1 MSPPTATATTR
12 RAAARRASAARR
24 AAGRRRRRWL
34 LLLGAAAVVLV
45 VVIAAMPLFKV
56 AVSEFGLPLHDQS
69 VIREQAAAKNLD
81 PALIAAVIYAETKF
95 DPRTSS
101 AGAVGLMQILPQTAK
116 FLAHRSGATTFT
128 TADLGTPAVNIAY
141 GSYYLRYLLDQY
153 HGSTVLALA
162 AYNGGQ
168 ANVESLDRRRAR
180 RRAPLRPLR
189 HRLPRDPRLRGEG
202 LQCAQPMLYPAP
214 RACTASRSAQ
224 PARLMAESPITVTLV
239 DGLVLARSAFHS
251 SVNVAAHGRGR
262 DDSDDRARDP
272 RRGGLVA
279 TRHEARRRFGDRQR
293 RSAVRDADAL
303 GLSGAGDRRVVRASR
318 YAEGS

>member
-1 MSPPTATATTR
+1 MTPPTATATTR

-101 AGAVGLMQILPQTAK
+101 AGAVGLMQILPQTAI
-116 FLAHRSGATTFT
+116 FLARRSGATTFK
-128 TADLGTPAVNIAY
+128 TADLATPAVNIAY

-153 HGSTVLALA
+153 HGSSMLALA

-168 ANVESLDRRRAR
+168 ANVSHWIAAAHAEGHRFGRFDIAFPETRAYV
-180 RRAPLRPLR
+180 
-189 HRLPRDPRLRGEG
+189 EKVF
-202 LQCAQPMLYPAP
+202 
-214 RACTASRSAQ
+214 S
-224 PARLMAESPITVTLV
+224 
-239 DGLVLARSAFHS
+239 ARS
-251 SVNVAAHGRGR
+251 
-262 DDSDDRARDP
+262 DY
-272 RRGGLVA
+272 RRTYA
-279 TRHEARRRFGDRQR
+279 SQ
-293 RSAVRDADAL
+293 L
-303 GLSGAGDRRVVRASR
+303 GIG
-318 YAEGS
+318 